1 MGFEVWADVMQLRGG
16 ADWSRELEEALR
28 KRAIKMLL
36 VCTPT
41 GLDKQGVRNEIEI
54 GAELARELKDRE
66 FIIPLR
72 LAPYKAPFRIVQAQY
87 IDFNKSWAAGLAE
100 LVDLLT
106 NVHKVPLHPGR
117 PMEKWL
123 ATQSIGS
130 TRLVQH
136 RERLTSNWLI
146 FRRLPPVV
154 YYCEPTMGFP
164 LESFQDRTLHHW
176 PVVPFSAGVLT
187 FARPDGAGLL
197 APAMPA
203 RKVREQP
210 VWTFLA
216 EGWERLKIP
225 AYEARRQF
233 SDLGNQAFE
242 NFLQNRGLTS
252 YEGSRGRRAWWG
264 NIRAVPL
271 TQISF
276 DWPGHKGRRQII
288 GQSEKRGAH
297 WHYAVSGQVRTAPVR
312 HLRISARLIFSENGL
327 DALGDVK
334 RMHRLRRSFAKS
346 WRNARWRD
354 MQFAFLWWLA
364 DGRSEIEL
372 PVTLCDRMILNLPT
386 KSFTSPVSVLH
397 LGEEVAD
404 QDDPDYEFDDWDE
417 LVDEAAEED
426 RDATL

>member
-1 MGFEVWADVMQLRGG
+1 MQLRGG

-54 GAELARELKDRE
+54 GTELARELKDRE
-66 FIIPLR
+66 FVIPLR

-87 IDFNKSWAAGLAE
+87 IDFSKSWAAGLAE

-106 NVHKVPLHPGR
+106 NVHKVPLHLGR

-154 YYCEPTMGFP
+154 YYCEPPTGFP

-187 FARPDGAGLL
+187 FARPDEAGLL

-210 VWTFLA
+210 VCTFLA
-216 EGWERLKIP
+216 EGWESLKIP

-252 YEGSRGRRAWWG
+252 YEGSRGRRA
-264 NIRAVPL
+264 
-271 TQISF
+271 
-276 DWPGHKGRRQII
+276 
-288 GQSEKRGAH
+288 
-297 WHYAVSGQVRTAPVR
+297 
-312 HLRISARLIFSENGL
+312 
-327 DALGDVK
+327 
-334 RMHRLRRSFAKS
+334 
-346 WRNARWRD
+346 
-354 MQFAFLWWLA
+354 
-364 DGRSEIEL
+364 
-372 PVTLCDRMILNLPT
+372 
-386 KSFTSPVSVLH
+386 
-397 LGEEVAD
+397 
-404 QDDPDYEFDDWDE
+404 
-417 LVDEAAEED
+417 
-426 RDATL
+426 